1 MRGNRSST
9 RQRRCGQGK
18 AFQPQLG
25 RRASAP
31 PRAKDVV
38 ISATTHN
45 RCLAGTKAPCGRGGG
60 EYTDTGVN
68 GPVRGPCQAVR
79 VKHTKERFVKR
90 WMPLIIIGAI
100 LLIVFMTFSGRY
112 NSLVG
117 LQEGARAAWAQ
128 VENQY
133 QRRADLIP
141 NLVATVK
148 GFAKQEREVLTE
160 GTRLRSQWG
169 KARASGN
176 IGQRIQARRVGQR
189 HQGRGGRDLARP
201 LDQRVLDV
209 DRDLDADRA

>member
-1 MRGNRSST
+1 M
-9 RQRRCGQGK
+9 
-18 AFQPQLG
+18 
-25 RRASAP
+25 
-31 PRAKDVV
+31 
-38 ISATTHN
+38 
-45 RCLAGTKAPCGRGGG
+45 
-60 EYTDTGVN
+60 
-68 GPVRGPCQAVR
+68 
-79 VKHTKERFVKR
+79 KR

-160 GTRLRSQWG
+160 VTRLRSQWG